1 MDGDP
6 GVPGEAGELGVPG
19 ARGVPGKDV
28 CAQKYITLSKCHNI
42 VVFCVQGRPGVDGI
56 DGFNGT
62 DGTPGGDGI
71 QGPPVRTL
79 FYHLKPVVGSRV
91 STCTITLFSSLVACQ
106 LVTLLNCLLLH
117 CSVSG
122 IAESTINFDPPSP
135 I

>member
-6 GVPGEAGELGVPG
+6 GIPGEAGEPGVPG

-79 FYHLKPVVGSRV
+79 YYHLNQWWDLDWVH
-91 STCTITLFSSLVACQ
+91 A
-106 LVTLLNCLLLH
+106 
-117 CSVSG
+117 
-122 IAESTINFDPPSP
+122 PSP
-135 I
+135 FSVAWLHISW